1 MSKYTPFIVIAGLIV
16 FGLIFSGADFNIFKV
31 NPMFELSPQEVD
43 AAASSQ
49 TVSLTVTTTL
59 QLTLATTTL
68 ALGILSPGT
77 PVTATTSAAVTTN
90 NGTGWSFTTKRDDAS
105 STLDLTSSS
114 TIDFLDYTAWT
125 QGTYCSAGGNAAT
138 SPGATLSFRTW
149 QAGTTPSE
157 LYCIQYWGTN
167 DSGGTAKYGGF
178 PTTAQEIAKNTAYSS
193 TSQTVVYGL
202 RADAPGTQPGG
213 SYDGTITMTALA
225 NAP

>member
-16 FGLIFSGADFNIFKV
+16 FGLIFSGADFNIFKL
-31 NPMFELSPQEVD
+31 NPMFELSPQEVS

-49 TVSLTVTTTL
+49 TVSLSVTTTL

-77 PVTATTSAAVTTN
+77 PVTATTSALVTTN

-125 QGTYCSAGGNAAT
+125 QGTYCSAGGNAT
-138 SPGATLSFRTW
+138 STPGATLSFRTYLT
-149 QAGTTPSE
+149 GTTPTG
-157 LYCIQYWGTN
+157 LYCITYWGTN
-167 DSGGTAKYGGF
+167 DASPLWGGF
-178 PTTAQEIAKNTAYSS
+178 PTASQEIAKNIAYSS

>member
-77 PVTATTSAAVTTN
+77 PVTATTSASVTTN
-90 NGTGWSFTTKRDDAS
+90 NGTGWSFRTNRNDAS

-114 TIDFLDYTAWT
+114 TIDFLDYTAWVP
-125 QGTYCSAGGNAAT
+125 GTYCTVAGNAT
-138 SPGATLSFRTW
+138 STPGAKLSFRTYLT
-149 QAGTTPSE
+149 GTTPSG
-157 LYCIQYWGTN
+157 LYCATYWGTN
-167 DSGGTAKYGGF
+167 DASPLWGGF
-178 PTTAQEIAKNTAYSS
+178 PTSTAEIANNIAYSS

-213 SYDGTITMTALA
+213 NYDGTITMTALA
-225 NAP
+225 NPP